1 MKKLHSSFAGHAQC
15 SCIQTQRRCWLFWIL
30 ALFVLGLQPAQLNLE
45 VTRFFFFSLFS
56 IWQFTWDKFGLKKPT
71 LTFQVGVF
79 ACALQSGA
87 VWQVFLTLPGRFIV
101 VLDNVWLAASWRS
114 CPHCIYFLSDALP
127 NIIPCGPTAQTAET
141 PASLYLWPPASALGA
156 VKAPFLSNHHLLL
169 LPFCSVLCF
178 NTDFP
183 PQCCTYCVHTRCSL
197 LTHVWERLEG
207 EKMSAF
213 WWLSPNR
220 LMTWR

>member
-1 MKKLHSSFAGHAQC
+1 M
-15 SCIQTQRRCWLFWIL
+15 
-30 ALFVLGLQPAQLNLE
+30 
-45 VTRFFFFSLFS
+45 
-56 IWQFTWDKFGLKKPT
+56 
-71 LTFQVGVF
+71 GVF
-79 ACALQSGA
+79 ACAFQSGA

-101 VLDNVWLAASWRS
+101 VLNNVWLAASWRS

-127 NIIPCGPTAQTAET
+127 NNSVIPCGPTAQTAET

-169 LPFCSVLCF
+169 LPLCSVLCF

-183 PQCCTYCVHTRCSL
+183 SSVLHLLCSHPL
-197 LTHVWERLEG
+197 LSVDSHVWERLEG